1 METPFE
7 KPPIETGNPLQPELT
22 PRQIYEEGQ
31 NLEQA
36 GNKLGA
42 AAQYE
47 KAGYPHLAIGI
58 YEESGDI
65 TKAYEIAKRS
75 GDNFTADRLADKY
88 NIAGHEFTD
97 FPPARGRDFNEVMV
111 VALKSRLQEGA
122 TAQQLGFSGFKDK
135 IVVDI
140 GTRDGRFVP
149 LFRDLGAKEV
159 FGIDPDGD
167 ALREAVDRG
176 ILDEEHALPVKLQD
190 LPEAMRDKFEI
201 ATIFNFNMPRT
212 EQDGYFQQLYEN
224 LPEGAQIVMTFAE
237 DEILQNATPIM
248 QKYFI
253 VRSTKLWQKKE
264 DYPHKN
270 LVVCI
275 KKPKEFAAREQNQV

>member
-1 METPFE
+1 MEIPFE
-7 KPPIETGNPLQPELT
+7 EPPIETGSPPQPELT
-22 PRQIYEEGQ
+22 PRQIYEKGQ
-31 NLEQA
+31 SLERA

-47 KAGYPHLAIGI
+47 NAGYEHLAIKI

-65 TKAYEIAKRS
+65 AKAYEIAKRI
-75 GDNFTADRLADKY
+75 GDNFTANRLADTH

-97 FPPARGRDFNEVMV
+97 FPSARGRDFNEDMA

-122 TAQQLGFSGFKDK
+122 TAQRLGFSGFKDK

-149 LFRDLGAKEV
+149 LFKDLGAKEV
-159 FGIDPDGD
+159 FGIDPDED
-167 ALREAVDRG
+167 ALREAVDTG
-176 ILDEEHALPVKLQD
+176 ILDEEHALPIKLQD
-190 LPEAMRDKFEI
+190 LPEAMRNKFEI

-212 EQDGYFQQLYEN
+212 EQDEFFQQLYEN
-224 LPEGAQIVMTFAE
+224 LPEGAQVVMTFAE

-253 VRSTKLWQKKE
+253 VQSTKLWQRKE
-264 DYPHKN
+264 NYPHKN

-275 KKPKEFAAREQNQV
+275 KRPKEFATKEKNR